1 MTHTPV
7 TSSTIATVA
16 HDPATQTLEV
26 RFKPSKKDAALG
38 KGPGAGPLWRY
49 EGVPAETHAAL
60 LAAESPGA
68 YFAAEIKNVFQAT
81 RVA

>member
-7 TSSTIATVA
+7 RSSTLATVGYDA
-16 HDPATQTLEV
+16 AGQLLEI
-26 RFKPSKKDAALG
+26 RFLPGKKDAAAG
-38 KGPGAGPLWRY
+38 KPGPLWRY
-49 EGVPAETHAAL
+49 AGVPAETHAAL

-68 YFAAEIKNVFQAT
+68 YFAAEIKGAFEAT